1 MNLRLAGSD
10 FSFPLL
16 SFERALEILSLLEL
30 PAVDVCLFEG
40 HNHLNPSA
48 ELIKPELHGKRLLSK
63 VESRGLQIADVF
75 LVAATDRMTLAPN
88 NPSVTDNQTSR
99 EIFCRALDYLS
110 AAGASHLTQLPGV
123 VFPELGPERSFD
135 RSVIE
140 LAWRADT
147 ASKQGILFAVEPHAG
162 SIIETPEAALR
173 LVKAAGKLTYTLDYT
188 HFTRAGFADE
198 EVEPLLEYASHF
210 HIRGAH
216 TGRLQAPFKSNRID
230 YARALNK
237 LASLGYAGYHAI
249 EYVWIDWENCN
260 ECDNLSEI
268 VLFRDYL
275 KSLFPAAT
283 QTQVKDP
290 L

>member
-1 MNLRLAGSD
+1 MKLRLAGSD

-16 SFERALEILSLLEL
+16 SFERALEILNLLEL

-40 HNHLNPSA
+40 HNHLNPSV
-48 ELIKPELHGKRLLSK
+48 ELSKPELQGKRLLSK
-63 VESRGLQIADVF
+63 VKDRGLQIADVF
-75 LVAATDRMTLAPN
+75 LVAATNRMTLAPN
-88 NPSVTDNQTSR
+88 NPSIVDNQSSR
-99 EIFCRALDYLS
+99 EIFLRGLDFLS

-123 VFPELGPERSFD
+123 VFPELGAERSFD

-147 ASKQGILFAVEPHAG
+147 ASKQGIVFAVEPHAG

-173 LVKAAGKLTYTLDYT
+173 LARAAGKLTYTLDYT
-188 HFTRAGFADE
+188 HFTRAGFPDE
-198 EVEPLLEYASHF
+198 EVEPLLGYASHF

-216 TGRLQAPFKSNRID
+216 PGRLQAPFKSNRID

-237 LASLGYAGYHAI
+237 LSSLGYEGFHAI

-275 KSLFPAAT
+275 KSVFPAAA
-283 QTQVKDP
+283 QTQVKEP